1 MLIGARGA
9 IGKQLIIKQYKDKTV
24 LSAMPD
30 FSRRKLS
37 PKQITNNNRMIAAN
51 NYAQEILADEQQRNE
66 AQIRLNVLRNK
77 LYYALIKEYYRLEKA
92 TEAEQAASAAR

>member
-1 MLIGARGA
+1 MAITTNSILIGARGA
-9 IGKQLIIKQYKDKTV
+9 IGKQLIVKQYKDKTV

-37 PKQITNNNRMIAAN
+37 PKQIENNKRMVEAN
-51 NYAQEILADEQQRNE
+51 NYAQTILADDEQRNE

-77 LYYALIKEYYRLEKA
+77 LYYALIKENYQLERSK
-92 TEAEQAASAAR
+92 